1 LCDNGPVPYCLG
13 TNGFGDVAGGPAGDF
28 YHARLTSG
36 QGDGKI
42 SENVFARGFH
52 LVTLQDVARKAGVSI
67 GTVSKALR
75 QGVESER
82 ISQACRERVMAVC
95 QELGYRP
102 NHLARSLQAGKA
114 RALGSLFGEATENLE
129 NAVLWYATC
138 AGMIATALKHGN
150 QLVTIGTKPGESPID
165 AALESLDQRRV
176 DGLVVPAFLLTP
188 QRLKR
193 LEASEAPI
201 VLAGYPKSTQLPSVE
216 IDDETG
222 VVQAIEHLR
231 QLGHRQ
237 ILWIAPGDRHDFCE
251 QRRMLAVRRVAAQRN
266 VTLQEMAAGYML
278 RSMPRKED
286 QVRLTR
292 QAVLAQ
298 WPRLRAAVTAVV
310 AYNEAVAL
318 GVYAAAA
325 ELQLRIPTDLSV
337 VAFDDFYACVAWPPM
352 TVVSLMMY
360 ELGVRTVEVLLDMV
374 GDRVAWKRLRGWR
387 QRIPCRMTVRE
398 STASPGNGK

>member
-1 LCDNGPVPYCLG
+1 M
-13 TNGFGDVAGGPAGDF
+13 
-28 YHARLTSG
+28 
-36 QGDGKI
+36 
-42 SENVFARGFH
+42 
-52 LVTLQDVARKAGVSI
+52 VTLQDVARKAGVSI

-95 QELGYRP
+95 QDLGYRP

-114 RALGSLFGEATENLE
+114 CALGSLFGEVTGSLE

-176 DGLVVPAFLLTP
+176 DGLIVPAFLLTP

-193 LEASEAPI
+193 LEASETPI

-237 ILWIAPGDRHDFCE
+237 ILWIAPGDRRDYYE
-251 QRRMLAVRRVAAQRN
+251 RRRMLAVRRVAAQRN

-278 RSMPRKED
+278 RSAPRKED
-286 QVRLTR
+286 QIRLTR

-298 WPRLRAAVTAVV
+298 WPRLRPAVTAVV

-337 VAFDDFYACVAWPPM
+337 VAFDDFYACLAWPPM

-387 QRIPCRMTVRE
+387 QRIPCRLAVRE
-398 STASPGNGK
+398 STAPPGHGK